1 MADVAEVDRGY
12 NPGADCVSATDHVDP
27 AYAVASARDF
37 SVSHV
42 ICSFDHVIDCGG
54 HATFDA
60 HVSAI

>member
-12 NPGADCVSATDHVDP
+12 NPDADCVSATDHVDL
-27 AYAVASARDF
+27 AYAEASAHDF